1 MDNGRAEKLINEL
14 ERTLVEFVRAHGVT
28 HEEYRAATRTVV
40 ASVQA
45 GEESLLLDVF
55 LEAAATD
62 TENAG
67 RVGSISAIEGP
78 FYLPGAPWLEP
89 PYVLPQRDGERGDV
103 LVFHGTVTAPDGT
116 PLPGTELDMWQADA
130 AGRYSNIHPD
140 VPEWNLRGR
149 FATGDDGSFRV
160 RTIVPPPYEIPKSGP
175 TGRVLDLLGRHFFRP
190 AHLHLK
196 LRHAGCATLTS
207 QLYFAGGDYLD
218 SDVAGAVRD
227 GLVVR
232 LDGPDGS
239 GAYTA
244 RYDFVL
250 EPQS

>member
-1 MDNGRAEKLINEL
+1 MDNGRAEKLVTEL
-14 ERTLVEFVRAHGVT
+14 ERTLLEFVRTHGVT
-28 HEEYRAATRTVV
+28 HDEYRVATQTIVD
-40 ASVQA
+40 SVQA

-67 RVGSISAIEGP
+67 RVGSVAAIEGP

-89 PYVLPQRDGERGDV
+89 PHVLPQRDGEPGDV
-103 LVFHGTVTAPDGT
+103 LVFRGTVSAPDGT
-116 PLPGTELDMWQADA
+116 PLAGAELDMWQADA
-130 AGRYSNIHPD
+130 DGRYSNIHPG

-149 FATGDDGSFRV
+149 FATGEDGTFEV

-175 TGRVLDLLGRHFFRP
+175 TGGVLNVLGRHFFRP

-196 LRHAGCATLTS
+196 LRHPAHATLTS
-207 QLYFAGGDYLD
+207 QLYFAGGEYLD

-227 GLVVR
+227 GLVVP

-239 GAYTA
+239 GQYTA
-244 RYDFVL
+244 TYDFVL
-250 EPQS
+250 A